1 MSIVD
6 DRGYNQ
12 GFKQTATV
20 KLRNQRRVNMMLT
33 AIKRTLASEPDR
45 RIDMLEIGC
54 GTGEYAHLY
63 AHDAQVDVTA
73 TDICAPFIDYANQ
86 HYAGP
91 RLRFAQMDMTDFT
104 AVTTQYPAATFDA
117 IVGNGILHH
126 MYYELDRVLPTLWH
140 ILKPGGAFVFME
152 PNRYNPYI
160 AAIFTIKALRHI
172 AKLEPGEMAFTPT
185 EITVQLERARFVDVD
200 VAYRDFLV
208 PVVPSALTG
217 AVVRLGDVLERV
229 PGVRRLTQSLLIVAR
244 KPTMKALGNGYA
256 V

>member
-20 KLRNQRRVNMMLT
+20 KLRNQRRVDMMLT
-33 AIKRTLASEPDR
+33 AMKRTLATTPDR

-63 AHDAQVDVTA
+63 AQDAQVDVTA

-91 RLRFAQMDMTDFT
+91 RLRFAQMDMTDFAT
-104 AVTTQYPAATFDA
+104 VTSQYPAESFDA

-126 MYYELDRVLPTLWH
+126 MYYDLDRVLPTLWH
-140 ILKPGGAFVFME
+140 VLKPGGAFVFME

-160 AAIFTIKALRHI
+160 AAIFTIAALRRV
-172 AKLEPGEMAFTPT
+172 AKLEPGEMAFTPA
-185 EITVQLERARFVDVD
+185 EITGQLEQAQFVDVA
-200 VAYRDFLV
+200 VEYRDFLV
-208 PVVPSALTG
+208 PVVPSVLTG
-217 AVVRLGDVLERV
+217 AVVRLGGVLERI
-229 PGVRRLTQSLLIVAR
+229 PGVRRLAQSLLIVAR
-244 KPTMKALGNGYA
+244 KPAMKA
-256 V
+256 